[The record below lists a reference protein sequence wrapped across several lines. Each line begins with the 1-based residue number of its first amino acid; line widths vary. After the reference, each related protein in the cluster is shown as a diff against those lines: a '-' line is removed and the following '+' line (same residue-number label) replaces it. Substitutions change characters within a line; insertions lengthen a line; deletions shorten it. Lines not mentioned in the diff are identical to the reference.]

1 MNIQSIVQINGT
13 EIRLESLA
21 QASLILIAAITI
33 VLSNI
38 IYLSSYLNYK
48 GIIGEIICIMQ
59 HLIFKKILLGPMEVI
74 NYYYLSL
81 SVADLI
87 CGIFIVPLSVYPALI
102 GIISFFPNFFGF
114 NSLQSSLNTVWFI
127 VMKNYNNFDF

>member
-21 QASLILIAAITI
+21 QASLILICAITI

-48 GIIGEIICIMQ
+48 GIIKIIQLYTTLHIKQ
-59 HLIFKKILLGPMEVI
+59 NFIPGPMEVI

-102 GIISFFPNFFGF
+102 GKINPY
-114 NSLQSSLNTVWFI
+114 LL
-127 VMKNYNNFDF
+127 KNYGI